1 MLLSD
6 DRISSLAKQISA
18 ALLHERLIETG
29 TAQQLAGVVQKAMS
43 RYVLADGAIDEK
55 VRTKIASLKRQVP
68 EGSREWDVL
77 YQQYYEQELERLGGG

>member
-1 MLLSD
+1 MLISD
-6 DRISSLAKQISA
+6 DRISALAKKIST

-29 TAQQLAGVVQKAMS
+29 TSQQLAGVVQKAMI
-43 RYVLADGAIDEK
+43 RYVVADVAVDEK
-55 VRTKIASLKRQVP
+55 VRAKIASLKRQVP